1 MKVNEVINEGAWD
14 AIKAAAPGGMGLGN
28 YLQRSGGMLD
38 PAQPRGVVKTLVGRA
53 LGAGPSHGIS
63 SNFQISRYQADW
75 TKFVNS
81 YEQGG
86 EKLPNNNPA
95 EFKKILDKWIK
106 QKYGEDSNPSIAL
119 TKTDTKSVA
128 SYINSQIL
136 KGQATRATSQSQLQ
150 TGYAAPA
157 ADTSFTD
164 RMGHTYKYTAP
175 TGGAADGVWSYNGT
189 PITRPEDIQT
199 LNKLHRSN
207 LPAKK
212 PRKPRAPKAPATPP
226 ATPPATTAT
235 PATGTP

>member
-1 MKVNEVINEGAWD
+1 MKVNEVINEDAWD

-150 TGYAAPA
+150 TGYAFPRPIRGRTKTSIT
-157 ADTSFTD
+157 DTQ
-164 RMGHTYKYTAP
+164 GHTYTYTFP
-175 TGGAADGVWSYNGT
+175 AAGVAQGQWSYNGT
-189 PITRPEDIQT
+189 AITRPEDIQI
-199 LNKLHRSN
+199 LNRLHMLN
-207 LPAKK
+207 PPAKN
-212 PRKPRAPKAPATPP
+212 PRAPKAPAAAP
-226 ATPPATTAT
+226 AT